1 MVSWFKKKVVKW
13 VREAHENAYANDA
26 SIKTGLAIPSTGN
39 PINMSDGLSFTI
51 CRADG
56 GYIVQT
62 QYWDGRQGSNV
73 KGSNVNS
80 LYIITDDKNIGE
92 ELNKIFIFTNLKH

>member
-1 MVSWFKKKVVKW
+1 MVSWLKKKFAQW
-13 VREAHENAYANDA
+13 CREAHINAYANDA
-26 SIKTGLAIPSTGN
+26 SIKVSNHTGLAIPTGN
-39 PINMSDGLSFTI
+39 SFNVSNGLNFTI

-73 KGSNVNS
+73 NT
-80 LYIITDDKNIGE
+80 LHIITDDKDIGE
-92 ELNKIFIFTNLKH
+92 ELNKIFVFTNLKH

>member
-26 SIKTGLAIPSTGN
+26 SIVVSNHTGLAIPTGN
-39 PINMSDGLSFTI
+39 SFNVSNGLNFTI

-62 QYWDGRQGSNV
+62 QYWDSRQGSNI
-73 KGSNVNS
+73 NS
-80 LYIITDDKNIGE
+80 LHIITDDKDIGE
-92 ELNKIFIFTNLKH
+92 ELNKIFVFTNLKH

>member
-1 MVSWFKKKVVKW
+1 MVSWLKKKFAQW
-13 VREAHENAYANDA
+13 CREAHENAYANDA

-62 QYWDGRQGSNV
+62 QYWDSRQGSNI
-73 KGSNVNS
+73 NS
-80 LYIITDDKNIGE
+80 LHIITDDKDIGE
-92 ELNKIFIFTNLKH
+92 ELNKIFVFTNLKH

>member
-1 MVSWFKKKVVKW
+1 MVSWFKKKIVKW

-26 SIKTGLAIPSTGN
+26 SIKVSNHIGLAIPTGN
-39 PINMSDGLSFTI
+39 SFNVNSGLNFTI
-51 CRADG
+51 CRAEG

-62 QYWDGRQGSNV
+62 QYWDSRQGSNV
-73 KGSNVNS
+73 NT
-80 LYIITDDKNIGE
+80 LHIITDDKDIGK

>member
-62 QYWDGRQGSNV
+62 QYWDSRRGSNI
-73 KGSNVNS
+73 NS
-80 LYIITDDKNIGE
+80 LHIITDDKDIGE
-92 ELNKIFIFTNLKH
+92 ELNKIFVFTNLKH

>member
-1 MVSWFKKKVVKW
+1 MVSWLKKKFAQW
-13 VREAHENAYANDA
+13 SREAWEDAYANDA
-26 SIKTGLAIPSTGN
+26 SIQVSNHTGLAILPPGN
-39 PINMSDGLSFTI
+39 SFNVSNGLNFTI

-62 QYWDGRQGSNV
+62 QYWDSRQGSNI
-73 KGSNVNS
+73 NS
-80 LYIITDDKNIGE
+80 LHIITDDKDIGE